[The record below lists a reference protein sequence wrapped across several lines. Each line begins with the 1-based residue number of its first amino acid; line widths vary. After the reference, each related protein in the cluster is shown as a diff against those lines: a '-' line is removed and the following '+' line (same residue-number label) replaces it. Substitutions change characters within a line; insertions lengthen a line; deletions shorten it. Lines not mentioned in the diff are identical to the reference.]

1 MNHQHQLTQEQR
13 EWLTSRIQQ
22 LRSRMR
28 TAGSFRQAGI
38 HRTIEGMKQQL
49 RSGIWKPHD
58 LTGEA
63 GVGIT
68 PPSFVPI
75 SNVPRPAQTPLP
87 FCSPASRITPS
98 VDSPGDIADHP
109 AP

>member
-13 EWLTSRIQQ
+13 DWLTVRIQQ

-28 TAGSFRQAGI
+28 AAGPFCQAGI

-58 LTGEA
+58 LTGDSGMGTTRSSSA
-63 GVGIT
+63 
-68 PPSFVPI
+68 PI
-75 SNVPRPAQTPLP
+75 SNVAWPAPPPSP

-109 AP
+109 DP